1 MVLRLHGLILGT
13 LMLAMLTIQVR
24 LSRRM
29 SSLLLMMVL
38 VLLLLLVL
46 WMSIIVVCLVW
57 MLDRSIRRN
66 LLVLIKSFGLH
77 LELHSKTILITLR
90 RIALCKR

>member
-1 MVLRLHGLILGT
+1 MVLRLHGLVLGT
-13 LMLAMLTIQVR
+13 LMLTRLTIQVR

-29 SSLLLMMVL
+29 SSLLLMMLL
-38 VLLLLLVL
+38 VLLLVLL
-46 WMSIIVVCLVW
+46 MSFIVVCLVW
-57 MLDRSIRRN
+57 MLDRSIRRV

-90 RIALCKR
+90 RIALCEG

>member
-1 MVLRLHGLILGT
+1 MVLRLHGLVLGT

-38 VLLLLLVL
+38 VLVL
-46 WMSIIVVCLVW
+46 WMVFIVVCLVW
-57 MLDRSIRRN
+57 MLDRSIRGV
-66 LLVLIKSFGLH
+66 LLV
-77 LELHSKTILITLR
+77 
-90 RIALCKR
+90 

>member
-38 VLLLLLVL
+38 VLLLVL
-46 WMSIIVVCLVW
+46 WMSFIVVCLVW

>member
-1 MVLRLHGLILGT
+1 MVLRLHGLVLGT

-29 SSLLLMMVL
+29 SSLLLMM
-38 VLLLLLVL
+38 LLLVL
-46 WMSIIVVCLVW
+46 WMSFIVICLVW
-57 MLDRSIRRN
+57 MLDRSIRRV

-77 LELHSKTILITLR
+77 LELHSKTILITLG
-90 RIALCKR
+90 RIALCEG

>member
-1 MVLRLHGLILGT
+1 MVLRLHGLVLGT

-29 SSLLLMMVL
+29 SSLLLMM
-38 VLLLLLVL
+38 LLLVL
-46 WMSIIVVCLVW
+46 WMSFIVVCLVW
-57 MLDRSIRRN
+57 MLDRSIRRV

-90 RIALCKR
+90 RIALCKG

>member
-29 SSLLLMMVL
+29 SSLLLMMLL
-38 VLLLLLVL
+38 VLLLVL
-46 WMSIIVVCLVW
+46 WMSFIVVCLVW
-57 MLDRSIRRN
+57 MLDRSIRRV
-66 LLVLIKSFGLH
+66 LLVLIHFLDCIWNCIPKPY
-77 LELHSKTILITLR
+77 
-90 RIALCKR
+90 